1 MKKNQRKARKMK
13 SNASYFCTVHHLGDK
28 HYSRLFMFPAALTP
42 SVWHANPSPRPL
54 PSPPCPTGKK
64 LDSQYIWIQHT
75 VCLRYSQSLFAD
87 LPTC

>member
-64 LDSQYIWIQHT
+64 LDSQENFGGFLF
-75 VCLRYSQSLFAD
+75 VCVVMPARPAGF
-87 LPTC
+87 